1 MKKILQAAFV
11 SALLFGSSSLVAQ
24 QVTPPATK
32 DVQATP
38 APMPTP
44 EQFDKTMAQML
55 EQMKTMQ
62 AQMEKIRQ
70 SQDPQARQKL
80 LQEHWTSM
88 QNAMA
93 TLYGIGGP
101 MSGRGMTGPSMMGG
115 GPMMVGRTR
124 GPMMWGD
131 YRNLNTDQLKQRQY
145 MMGQYMGVQQMM
157 MDHMMWH
164 QYWTTAQSPAAPK

>member
-24 QVTPPATK
+24 QVTPPASK

-70 SQDPQARQKL
+70 TQDPQARQKL
-80 LQEHWTSM
+80 LQEHWASM
-88 QNAMA
+88 QNAMT
-93 TLYGIGGP
+93 TLYGMGRP
-101 MSGRGMTGPSMMGG
+101 MTGWGMMGPSMMGG
-115 GPMMVGRTR
+115 GSMMGMK
-124 GPMMWGD
+124 GAPMMWGD
-131 YRNLNTDQLKQRQY
+131 YRNLSPDDLRRRQY
-145 MMGQYMGVQQMM
+145 MMGQYSGMQQIM

-164 QYWTTAQSPAAPK
+164 QYWMTPQSPAAPK